1 MQTVDVVASP
11 AVESTMECRS
21 LHTALTVTVTT
32 LLAGNIDVAAQFCDS
47 GFITGQIVILG
58 DGTVSADEVQGN
70 DPELSFFREVIGFN
84 DAGVEQVTQ
93 DAMNFFQ
100 SNYGLD
106 FSQSEPNQLG
116 ERVYMNA
123 TVFPYRLPF
132 DIHATYNPWIVNP
145 ERGTKCFASSAGG
158 FMVTFSGDQLLRG
171 SYGGSEGR
179 PVMGGEAILDYG
191 FYSIPV
197 CRQSPITIR
206 RVTPIPN
213 EERRI
218 GFSILFY
225 ELFHRNL
232 GQGTERGVF
241 QSAVL
246 ADDENRVRTVGSSVL
261 TFPTPPLLVSVL

>member
-1 MQTVDVVASP
+1 MLYIVAVRTVSKMKQYF
-11 AVESTMECRS
+11 AV
-21 LHTALTVTVTT
+21 LAVTVT
-32 LLAGNIDVAAQFCDS
+32 LLAGNINVAAQLCDS
-47 GFITGQIVILG
+47 GFITGQIVLLG

-70 DPELSFFREVIGFN
+70 DPGLSFFREAIGFN
-84 DAGVEQVTQ
+84 DAGVEQVIE

-123 TVFPYRLPF
+123 TFFPYRVPF

-145 ERGTKCFASSAGG
+145 DRGTKCFASSAGG
-158 FMVTFSGDQLLRG
+158 FMVNFFGDQLLRG

-241 QSAVL
+241 QSAAL

-261 TFPTPPLLVSVL
+261 TFPTTPLLVSVL